1 MPVTIKSE
9 REINLMREA
18 GKILAKV
25 HEQLAQEVKAGMSS
39 YEIDKICE
47 EIIRSYDCIPSFL
60 VRKHT
65 IEDFLAGI
73 PESFRRLVSHFD
85 PIRGFDSYFCRHLGV
100 ITHYV
105 ADYFTFPHNQNFP
118 GNLKDHCIYEEELKK
133 ELRSYVR
140 EPGVERG
147 RLSESVH
154 TPEAILGFVQRMHQ
168 IYMRMQSGVK
178 RDCEYILELCHTV
191 VDALLILCEELTKNM
206 HLSLVSL

>member
-1 MPVTIKSE
+1 M
-9 REINLMREA
+9 
-18 GKILAKV
+18 
-25 HEQLAQEVKAGMSS
+25 
-39 YEIDKICE
+39 
-47 EIIRSYDCIPSFL
+47 
-60 VRKHT
+60 
-65 IEDFLAGI
+65 
-73 PESFRRLVSHFD
+73 
-85 PIRGFDSYFCRHLGV
+85 

-154 TPEAILGFVQRMHQ
+154 TPEAILSFVQRMHQ

-178 RDCEYILELCHTV
+178 RDCEYIIELCHTV